1 MTSTI
6 GHGPTISPQ
15 ALRQSADKCLLL
27 DVRTPAEFRE
37 RHIEGSIL
45 QPITRLDPEKV
56 RRLALGH
63 DACVVICASGHRASM
78 AAGKLR
84 GAGVG
89 AVTVLDGGVQAW
101 EGAGLPVLRG
111 KAAVS
116 LERQVRIAAGTLVAV
131 GCLLAYLAGPAWL
144 ILPGFVG
151 CGLVFA
157 GITDTCGMALLLARM
172 PWNK

>member
-6 GHGPTISPQ
+6 EQSPTVSPQ
-15 ALRQSADKCLLL
+15 DLRQSADKCLLL

-37 RHIEGSIL
+37 RHIEGAVL
-45 QPITRLDPEKV
+45 QPITRLDPDSV
-56 RRLALGH
+56 RELAHGH
-63 DACVVICASGHRASM
+63 SACVVICASGHRASM

-84 GAGVG
+84 SAGVES
-89 AVTVLDGGVQAW
+89 VTVLEGGVQAW
-101 EGAGLPVLRG
+101 EAAGLPLLRG
-111 KAAVS
+111 KAAIS
-116 LERQVRIAAGTLVAV
+116 LERQVRISAGMLVAV
-131 GCLLAYLAGPAWL
+131 GSVLAYFVSPLWL

-157 GITDTCGMALLLARM
+157 GITDTCGMALLLAHM